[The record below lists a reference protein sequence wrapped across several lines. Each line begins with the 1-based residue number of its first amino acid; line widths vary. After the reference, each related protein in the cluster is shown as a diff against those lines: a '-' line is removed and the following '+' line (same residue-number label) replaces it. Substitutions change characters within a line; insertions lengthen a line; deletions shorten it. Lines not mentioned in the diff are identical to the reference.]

1 MATDPLF
8 NQLREQS
15 WRRELTAGE
24 DAALRDWLA
33 KHPEAQADWENE
45 AALNEAIRRLPE
57 APLSSNFTSRVL
69 QAVQR
74 EQAAE
79 SRRNRRGRVVWWRR
93 LGWRLGLACVIG
105 ATVFFSYEQ
114 FYAAHLRA
122 QVKQSIVAVSAV
134 SSLPSAEILENF
146 EAIRLSGTPAADEK
160 LLTLLQ

>member
-15 WRRELTAGE
+15 WRRELTAAE
-24 DAALRDWLA
+24 EADLRDWLA
-33 KHPEAQADWENE
+33 KHPEAQADWEGE
-45 AALNEAIRRLPE
+45 AALNETLRRLPD

-69 QAVQR
+69 QGIER

-79 SRRNRRGRVVWWRR
+79 TRRSRRGRMVWWRR
-93 LGWRLGLACVIG
+93 LVWRLGLPCVIAAAG
-105 ATVFFSYEQ
+105 FFSYEEIH
-114 FYAAHLRA
+114 AAHLRA
-122 QVKQSIVAVSAV
+122 EVRQSIVAISAV

-160 LLTLLQ
+160 LLSLLQ

>member
-15 WRRELTAGE
+15 WRRELTSSE

-33 KHPEAQADWENE
+33 KHPEAQGDWENE
-45 AALNEAIRRLPE
+45 AALNEALRRLPD

-69 QAVQR
+69 HAVQR

-79 SRRNRRGRVVWWRR
+79 SRRSRRGRMAWWRR
-93 LGWRLGLACVIG
+93 FAWRLGLAGITGVAG
-105 ATVFFSYEQ
+105 FFSYEQ

-122 QVKQSIVAVSAV
+122 EVRQSIVAVSAV

-146 EAIRLSGTPAADEK
+146 EAIRLSGTPAADER
-160 LLTLLQ
+160 LLSLFQ

>member
-15 WRRELTAGE
+15 WRRELTSSE

-45 AALNEAIRRLPE
+45 TALNEALRRLPD

-69 QAVQR
+69 HAVQQ

-79 SRRNRRGRVVWWRR
+79 SRRTHRARMVWWRR
-93 LGWRLGLACVIG
+93 LAWRFGLACVIG
-105 ATVFFSYEQ
+105 AAGFFSYEQ

-160 LLTLLQ
+160 LLSLLQ

>member
-15 WRRELTAGE
+15 WRRELTPGE
-24 DAALRDWLA
+24 EAALRDWLT

-45 AALNEAIRRLPE
+45 TALNEALGRLPD

-69 QAVQR
+69 QSVQR

-79 SRRNRRGRVVWWRR
+79 LRRSRRVRIGWWRR
-93 LGWRLGLACVIG
+93 LVWRLGLACAIG
-105 ATVFFSYEQ
+105 AAGFFSCEQ
-114 FYAAHLRA
+114 YYAAHLRA

-160 LLTLLQ
+160 LLSLLQ

>member
-15 WRRELTAGE
+15 WRRELTPGE
-24 DAALRDWLA
+24 EAALRDWLA
-33 KHPEAQADWENE
+33 KHPETQADWENQT
-45 AALNEAIRRLPE
+45 ALNEALRRLPD

-74 EQAAE
+74 GQAAE
-79 SRRNRRGRVVWWRR
+79 SRRTRRGQITWWRR
-93 LGWRLGLACVIG
+93 LVWRLGLACVIG
-105 ATVFFSYEQ
+105 AAGFFSYEQ
-114 FYAAHLRA
+114 YYAAHLRA

-160 LLTLLQ
+160 LLSLLQ

>member
-15 WRRELTAGE
+15 WRRELTAAE
-24 DAALRDWLA
+24 EADLRDWLA
-33 KHPEAQADWENE
+33 NHPEAQADWESE
-45 AALNEAIRRLPE
+45 AALNEALRRLPD

-74 EQAAE
+74 EEVAE
-79 SRRNRRGRVVWWRR
+79 TRRSRRGRMVWRR
-93 LGWRLGLACVIG
+93 RLVGRLGLAGIIG
-105 ATVFFSYEQ
+105 AAGFFSFEQ
-114 FYAAHLRA
+114 YYAAHLRA
-122 QVKQSIVAVSAV
+122 QVKQSIVAVSKV

-160 LLTLLQ
+160 LLSLLQ